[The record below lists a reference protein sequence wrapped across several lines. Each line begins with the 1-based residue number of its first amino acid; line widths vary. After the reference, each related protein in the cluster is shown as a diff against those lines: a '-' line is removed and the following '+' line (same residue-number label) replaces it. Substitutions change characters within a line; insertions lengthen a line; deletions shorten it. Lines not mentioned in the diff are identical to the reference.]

1 MSGKTI
7 LVVEDDPSMRELVR
21 DQLKA
26 AGHEVVTARDGPE
39 AIIRLSNFL
48 IHALIL
54 DLSLPGMDGFE
65 VLKVI
70 RGMPTLNGLPILVL
84 TARHAERDV
93 RRAVVMGAW
102 DYLTKPYTEQQLS
115 RRITRLLR
123 GRFRAPT
130 EASPEASPLP
140 DAPSDPSQDAMLI

>member
-70 RGMPTLNGLPILVL
+70 QGMPTLTGLPILVL

-123 GRFRAPT
+123 GRFRAPP
-130 EASPEASPLP
+130 ESEPQPEASP
-140 DAPSDPSQDAMLI
+140 DESSQDAMLI